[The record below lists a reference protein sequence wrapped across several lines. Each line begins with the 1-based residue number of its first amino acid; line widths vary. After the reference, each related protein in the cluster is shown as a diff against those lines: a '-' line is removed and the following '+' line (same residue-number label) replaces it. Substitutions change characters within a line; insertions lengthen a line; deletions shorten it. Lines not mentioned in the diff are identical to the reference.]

1 MREGQILAMASVF
14 RFGSGLLERDS
25 VHGAANGAS

>member
-1 MREGQILAMASVF
+1 MREGRVLPMASVF

-25 VHGAANGAS
+25 VHDAANGAS